1 MKAGVYMNIKSKK
14 EIRKEILQKRDSINE
29 RDRKLMDEE
38 IFNRLVNSDE
48 YKKAKSIF
56 AFVSFKSEVNTH
68 KFIEY
73 ALSQGKTIGVPKIRK
88 KEEGM
93 EVFKIHSLSDLES
106 GYFGVMEPIESCEK
120 INKDNIDF
128 ILMPGAVFD
137 EKGGRIGYG
146 RGFYDKFLSDVKDSV
161 PKIAI
166 AYELQIID
174 SVPMEE
180 YDIKIDGIITEKRV
194 IKF

>member
-1 MKAGVYMNIKSKK
+1 MNRKSKK
-14 EIRKEILQKRDSINE
+14 EIRKEILQKRDLICE
-29 RDRKLMDEE
+29 EDKKLIDEE
-38 IFNRLVNSDE
+38 VFNRLISSDE
-48 YKKAKSIF
+48 YKKANTIF
-56 AFVSFKSEVNTH
+56 AFVSFKSEVDTY
-68 KFIEY
+68 KFIEH
-73 ALSQGKTIGVPKIRK
+73 ALSQGKTVGVPKVI
-88 KEEGM
+88 KEEKYM
-93 EVFKIHSLSDLES
+93 DVFKINFLSDLES
-106 GYFGVMEPIESCEK
+106 GYFGVMEPSESCEK

-146 RGFYDKFLSDVKDSV
+146 GGFYDKFLSDVKDSV

-180 YDIKIDGIITEKRV
+180 YDIKIDGIITEKRT